1 MNEQHLNLSRLYRIT
16 QFCDVVGQDLIVR
29 MLQNSLYTNQI
40 FPVYLMSGKHG
51 CGKTSVA
58 RIFASAANCYA
69 GEAFRLSPKEV
80 NVPCLE
86 CQSCNTMRE
95 GIHPDFIEI
104 DAASHTGVDMI
115 RSLIEN
121 ASFLPVMGNYKIYL
135 IDEAHMLS
143 KAAFN
148 ALLKILEEPP
158 KTVFFILATTDMQKI
173 PETVRSRCFQL
184 FFKPINAHELGDYLK
199 KLCDKIGL
207 SYTPDGI
214 NAILNYSG
222 GSVRDALNVV
232 ERIRYAFQ
240 AIDQNA
246 VRSVIGFID
255 DSLLFEMI
263 QAVWFA
269 DMSYFKERFFS
280 VFSSNVSVGLVWGR
294 LIFVFH
300 EMLKV
305 KTGIFGDR
313 LDEQLEEISHKVS
326 LGFIYN
332 FLNML
337 FDYEP
342 LLLKT
347 SSPIILLH
355 TIVLKNIRTSYE
367 SDIKNQSNN
376 FHESSSSAHV
386 IESNFDQKPLL
397 KIDDYQEEFKSLW
410 MVFVKK
416 IECLG
421 DPLLY
426 SLFTKIVAHFDRTE
440 NKINLL
446 FATQEEFLKDLLLE
460 HQKKWIQIL
469 HEVFG
474 SEVSFVLS
482 CSLTR
487 DTQSLN
493 QCDHKKIHATFDT
506 QGEIKKKS
514 DNDNNISQISIDK
527 STIPSVKTVLKYF
540 PGRVLF
546 FES

>member
-1 MNEQHLNLSRLYRIT
+1 MNKQHLNLSRLYRIT
-16 QFCDVVGQDLIVR
+16 QFGDVVGQDLIVR

-69 GEAFRLSPKEV
+69 GDSFRLNPKSV
-80 NVPCLE
+80 NLPCLE
-86 CQSCNTMRE
+86 CQSCNAMSE

-115 RSLIEN
+115 RNLIEN
-121 ASFLPVMGNYKIYL
+121 ASFLPVMGSYKIYL

-148 ALLKILEEPP
+148 ALLKILEDPP
-158 KTVFFILATTDMQKI
+158 KSVFFILATTDMQKI

-184 FFKPINAHELGDYLK
+184 FFKPVNIRDLGDYLK
-199 KLCDKIGL
+199 KICNKICF

-214 NAILNYSG
+214 SAILNYSG
-222 GSVRDALNVV
+222 GSVRDALNVI
-232 ERIRYAFQ
+232 ERIRYASQ
-240 AIDQNA
+240 TIDQDS

-255 DSLLFEMI
+255 DALLFEMI
-263 QAVWFA
+263 QAVWCA
-269 DMSYFKERFFS
+269 DMNYFKDRFFS
-280 VFSSNVSVGLVWGR
+280 IFSSNVSVGLVWGR

-300 EMLKV
+300 EMLKI
-305 KTGIFGDR
+305 KTGIVSDR
-313 LDEQLEEISHKVS
+313 LDEQLEEVSHKVS

-347 SSPIILLH
+347 SAPIILLH
-355 TIVLKNIRTSYE
+355 TIVLKNIRNVYKDELSSNQQNNSCNE
-367 SDIKNQSNN
+367 GLSSDG
-376 FHESSSSAHV
+376 V
-386 IESNFDQKPLL
+386 IQGFEQKPLL
-397 KIDDYQEEFKSLW
+397 KIDDDHEEFKALW
-410 MVFVKK
+410 MVFLKK

-426 SLFTKIVAHFDRTE
+426 SLFIKIVSDFDKLE

-446 FATQEEFLKDLLLE
+446 FATQEEFLKDLLVE
-460 HQKKWIQIL
+460 HEKKWIPLL

-474 SEVSFVLS
+474 SEVSFILS
-482 CSLTR
+482 CSLTK
-487 DTQSLN
+487 DTQSF
-493 QCDHKKIHATFDT
+493 DHKKTNVIFDL

-514 DNDNNISQISIDK
+514 DNDVSQIFFES
-527 STIPSVKTVLKYF
+527 SAIPSVKTVLKYF
-540 PGRVLF
+540 PGQVLF